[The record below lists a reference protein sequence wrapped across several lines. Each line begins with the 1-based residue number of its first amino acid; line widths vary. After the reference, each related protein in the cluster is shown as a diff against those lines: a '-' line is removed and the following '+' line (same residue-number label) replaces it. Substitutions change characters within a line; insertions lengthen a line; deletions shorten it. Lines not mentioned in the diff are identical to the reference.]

1 MSRYDTRFYLN
12 VRSKAPPTRD
22 TACSLPHGKSTALFA
37 AVTSTTKTARVART
51 ICRKSCIQT
60 RDGTTDGRLARGR
73 PLICWVGW
81 VEGRSLL
88 LRRNSSGAN
97 PTSLCWA
104 SPPDVAAVAGARHI
118 AHIRPAMHPSCNL
131 LNVGS
136 RVVIAKFHYTDTDP
150 NGPAR
155 TQRSFAAKKSVS
167 VSV

>member
-1 MSRYDTRFYLN
+1 MSRYDTRCCLN

-37 AVTSTTKTARVART
+37 AVTSTTQTARIART

-60 RDGTTDGRLARGR
+60 RDGRKDGRLARGR

-88 LRRNSSGAN
+88 LQRNSSGAN

-118 AHIRPAMHPSCNL
+118 AHVRPPMHPPCNL

-150 NGPAR
+150 HGPNGVSP
-155 TQRSFAAKKSVS
+155 QKKSVS

>member
-1 MSRYDTRFYLN
+1 MSRYDTRCCLN

-22 TACSLPHGKSTALFA
+22 TACSLPHGKIYGTLRGGNFYDADRANRPNYLPQVVYPDA
-37 AVTSTTKTARVART
+37 G
-51 ICRKSCIQT
+51 RK
-60 RDGTTDGRLARGR
+60 DGRLARGR

-88 LRRNSSGAN
+88 LQRNSSGAN

-118 AHIRPAMHPSCNL
+118 AHIRPPMHPPCNL